1 MNPLKSH
8 LAVRIGVTLAAM
20 ALLLGLSAVVAKT
33 VSTQEE
39 QNCWDTLSYTASYIS
54 EDLVTQLNTNEELL
68 DCIGDI
74 IEDMDSLSSPRV
86 KRVIDGFKSSTTFSY
101 IALLLPGD
109 KVMLPG
115 KGVRSSSGILSFEE
129 EAAKGKHVSDR
140 SVAIADQSVQAIR
153 IFVPVE
159 KGGETI
165 AMLYGLIDLNAYS
178 AEVGI
183 DPYAGEG
190 AVFVIDGNTGDFIV
204 DSWHDRLGNMDD
216 LGLRQTKPGYSQEQL
231 KEDTREGR
239 AGHCVF
245 VSESGGSSVYF
256 CYQPVPV
263 NNWSIAL
270 SVSEDVAFAQAKR
283 TNAILTGFFVF
294 EILVLAAY
302 FVFIL
307 FSTRRELREKQQ
319 LAERDVLTGLYNR
332 NSYEEHIQVVGQQCK
347 ERLVCA
353 YVDANGLHVLNNTK
367 GHTEGDRM
375 LKAVGRALKG
385 AFANRSV
392 FRIGGDEFAFF
403 VPDGSEQEVAD
414 VLEHIAACLEQEGYS
429 ISYGVACLELPLD
442 VDDLIRLAE
451 KRMYEQ
457 KRRHYAER
465 GEEMRSNTRED

>member
-39 QNCWDTLSYTASYIS
+39 QNCWSTLGYTASFIS
-54 EDLVTQLNTNEELL
+54 EDIVTQLNANAELL
-68 DCIGDI
+68 DCIADI
-74 IEDMDSLSSPRV
+74 IEEMDSLDSPRV
-86 KRVIDGFKSSTTFSY
+86 KGVVDGFKSSTTFNN
-101 IALLLPGD
+101 IALLLPDD

-115 KGVRSSSGILSFEE
+115 GGLRSTKGILSFEE
-129 EAAKGKHVSDR
+129 EAAKGRHISDR
-140 SVAIADQSVQAIR
+140 SVAISDPSVQCIR
-153 IFVPVE
+153 IFVPLE

-165 AMLYGLIDLNAYS
+165 AMLYGTIDLNSYS
-178 AEVGI
+178 AEVEL
-183 DPYAGEG
+183 DPYEG
-190 AVFVIDGNTGDFIV
+190 QGSVYVIDGATGDFIV
-204 DSWHDRLGNMDD
+204 DSSHGVLGNVDD
-216 LGLRQTKPGYSQEQL
+216 LGLRTVKDGYSQEQL
-231 KEDTREGR
+231 KEDARLGRE
-239 AGHCVF
+239 GHCVF
-245 VSESGGSSVYF
+245 VSETTGDELYF
-256 CYQPVPV
+256 CYQPIPI
-263 NNWSIAL
+263 NNWSIGI
-270 SVSEDVAFAQAKR
+270 SVSEEVAFAQAKR

-332 NSYEEHIQVVGQQCK
+332 NSYEEHIQVVGQQCR

-429 ISYGVACLELPLD
+429 ISYGVACLEPPLD